1 MLTAIDRGLLA
12 EGLLPGKLGIH
23 RRAKKSLKRFKS
35 FDNPLQKALP
45 AMGRAGIYA
54 LAVSEENASG
64 GRIVTTPTC
73 GACGVVPGVLNML
86 YKDLKFLKKKYYK
99 GL

>member
-1 MLTAIDRGLLA
+1 MIELTGRGI
-12 EGLLPGKLGIH
+12 LPGKLGIH

-35 FDNPLQKALP
+35 FDNPLQKALL

-64 GRIVTTPTC
+64 GRGATTPTC
-73 GACGVVPGVLNML
+73 GACGVVPGVLNIL
-86 YKDLKFLKKKYYK
+86 YKDLKVPQEKYYK